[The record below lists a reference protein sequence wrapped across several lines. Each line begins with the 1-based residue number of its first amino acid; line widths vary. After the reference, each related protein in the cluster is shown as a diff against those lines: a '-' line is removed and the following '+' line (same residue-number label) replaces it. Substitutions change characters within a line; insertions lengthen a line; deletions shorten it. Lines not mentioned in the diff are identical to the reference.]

1 MGIVSFIYYGQAVR
15 LDVFLSAKFSDKTR
29 TFIKKQILS
38 GAVKVNGEAV
48 KKPAYLLKDGNPV
61 VFEEPDPVKPGIK
74 IFDRDIEIIYEDEY
88 IAAVNKPAGISSH
101 PGKGNYDNTLVNIL
115 IGKISDLSG
124 IGGVER
130 PGIVHRLDKDTSG
143 IMLIA
148 KNDFAHNALAESFKN
163 REIKKTYFAAVYGNI
178 TQKSGCIE
186 GFIKRDAKSRVKM
199 AMYKKETGKY
209 CLTRFENIKHI
220 RGAATLLK
228 VLPETGRT
236 HQIRV
241 SLFET
246 GYPIVG
252 DKLYKRKDIE
262 NRFKSLSFVKRQM
275 LHAYMLEFP
284 HPANKEKT
292 VLKAKFPD
300 DMLWLTDDYDDN
312 DKNTLL

>member
-1 MGIVSFIYYGQAVR
+1 MGVVSFVHNGRQIR
-15 LDVFLSAKFSDKTR
+15 LDLFLTMKFPGKTR
-29 TFIKKQILS
+29 SFIKKQILS
-38 GAVKVNGEAV
+38 GAVEINGSVV
-48 KKPAYLLKDGNPV
+48 KKSAYPIKEGSIITFKEPEIIKSGIE
-61 VFEEPDPVKPGIK
+61 VFDYAL
-74 IFDRDIEIIYEDEY
+74 EIIYEDDY
-88 IAAVNKPAGISSH
+88 FAAVNKPAGIPAH

-148 KNDFAHNALAESFKN
+148 KNDFSHNALASSFKN
-163 REIKKTYFAAVYGNI
+163 REIKKTYFAVTYGI
-178 TQKSGCIE
+178 IPQKSGCIE
-186 GFIKRDAKSRVKM
+186 GFIKRDSKSRVKM
-199 AMYKKETGKY
+199 EMAQKEGGKH
-209 CLTRFENIKHI
+209 CVTRFENVKSI

-228 VLPETGRT
+228 VMPETGRT

-241 SLFET
+241 SLFEK

-262 NRFKSLSFVKRQM
+262 GRYKSLNFVKRQM

-284 HPANKEKT
+284 HPETREKII
-292 VLKAKFPD
+292 LKAKVPD
-300 DMLWLTDDYDDN
+300 DMLWAFGSDAPDAFS
-312 DKNTLL
+312 